1 MVYKSLTGLA
11 PNYLATL
18 VEYHHPPAKLRS
30 SRKNFVLK
38 ENRFNLQTM
47 GRRAF
52 SNCGPRLWNT
62 LPDSLRD
69 ITLTVNQFKKKL
81 KTHLFDEFIK
91 ESAH

>member
-18 VEYHHPPAKLRS
+18 IEYHHPPAKLRS

-38 ENRFNLQTM
+38 ENCFNLQTM

-52 SNCGPRLWNT
+52 SNCDPRLCNT
-62 LPDSLRD
+62 LPDSFRD
-69 ITLTVNQFKKKL
+69 ITLTQLVYQQL
-81 KTHLFDEFIK
+81 VD
-91 ESAH
+91 S